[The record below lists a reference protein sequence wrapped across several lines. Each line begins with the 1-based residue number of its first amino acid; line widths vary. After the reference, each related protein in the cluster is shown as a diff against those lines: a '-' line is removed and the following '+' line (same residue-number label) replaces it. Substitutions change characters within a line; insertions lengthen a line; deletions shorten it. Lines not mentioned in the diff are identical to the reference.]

1 MALSSVVR
9 TIELELSDVDRGVY
23 ETLDLK
29 VAQHPSESAARL
41 VARILAFALEHGEG
55 VEFSAGLAATDQPAL
70 WQRDLT
76 GRLLAWIEVGTPA
89 AERLHK
95 ASKAAGRVA
104 VYCHKRPD
112 PWLRS
117 LAGAKVHRS
126 EELELV
132 GLDPATVEALGEAL
146 GRRSR
151 WQLTRTEGTV
161 YLDTESGSHV
171 LPLVPLPWP
180 ESTP

>member
-9 TIELELSDVDRGVY
+9 TLELELSDVDRGVY

-29 VAQHPSESAARL
+29 VAQHPSEGTARL

-55 VEFSAGLAATDQPAL
+55 LEFSAGLAATDQPAL

-104 VYCHKRPD
+104 VYCHKRPE
-112 PWLRS
+112 PWLRT

-126 EELELV
+126 EELRLV
-132 GLDPATVEALGEAL
+132 GLDPAIVQSIGDAME
-146 GRRSR
+146 RRGR

-161 YLDTESGSHV
+161 YLDTDQDSYV
-171 LPLVPLPWP
+171 LPLAPLA
-180 ESTP
+180 